1 MKSWNNLIPHS
12 VLATELDEQF
22 LKQPV
27 QAYDKHGDPIPT
39 FFWKKSQRKWLKSCM
54 DPNPEYK
61 PPLDISSVPELFA
74 DKINKED
81 LEKLI
86 TMLLKD
92 K

>member
-12 VLATELDEQF
+12 ALATELDVQF

-27 QAYDKHGDPIPT
+27 LAYDKHGDPIPT
-39 FFWKKSQRKWLKSCM
+39 FFWKKSQGQCLNSCM

-61 PPLDISSVPELFA
+61 LPLDVSSIPELFA

-81 LEKLI
+81 LGKLVK
-86 TMLLKD
+86 MLTD